1 MQNLYLSVT
10 EKCGMDFKAV
20 QIMLTNTTDDFEMLD
35 KCNQYLQGM
44 EHDSL
49 PYKITQQLSSIYKTF
64 KDVENIE
71 NKDLR
76 SYFLSKVK
84 HEHDSYEIL
93 GVKLSDYLTSR
104 LRDFDEGDI
113 DHSQLDTSLQ
123 VAKLCL
129 LLLFRA
135 QKSRYQSIIIP
146 EFEVSQ
152 IKEMVNQALQE
163 FKKTT
168 KNCDGAFKQLLSSL
182 DTFTDNF
189 DSYYE

>member
-1 MQNLYLSVT
+1 M
-10 EKCGMDFKAV
+10 E
-20 QIMLTNTTDDFEMLD
+20 
-35 KCNQYLQGM
+35 QG
-44 EHDSL
+44 SL

-113 DHSQLDTSLQ
+113 DHSQLDTSL
-123 VAKLCL
+123 
-129 LLLFRA
+129 
-135 QKSRYQSIIIP
+135 
-146 EFEVSQ
+146 
-152 IKEMVNQALQE
+152 
-163 FKKTT
+163 
-168 KNCDGAFKQLLSSL
+168 
-182 DTFTDNF
+182 
-189 DSYYE
+189 